1 MDTDDL
7 SEEAYKAIIVN
18 SELFHHNLTLQ
29 FGVLSSSCDDENEY
43 LEQSLFMIEDWVSD
57 IEIAVNDIF
66 YENIPLISKFRS
78 VLIELKNSIIEVQK
92 IPIDKRT
99 YEVW

>member
-1 MDTDDL
+1 
-7 SEEAYKAIIVN
+7 
-18 SELFHHNLTLQ
+18 
-29 FGVLSSSCDDENEY
+29 
-43 LEQSLFMIEDWVSD
+43 MIEDWVSD